1 MINLNSKLFENS
13 NSREAFKEILETLD
27 HINPVFV
34 DRKEFDSMKWRFLL
48 ENWEDKFWKFYDL
61 YLPVD
66 LNNKDLFQVVFLL
79 NEKFSLWL
87 DIKKFIWYVR
97 LWTKGISN
105 EEILNLKKEN
115 EEKIEMI
122 ILENSLPVDSFSKY
136 QQEIDSSIFSLRK
149 SIREIKGYKNQK
161 NEVDKK
167 ENTKRL
173 KDIDDLDDLIE
184 SLYTTEFDLSF
195 FRKSMDMLRYGLMTL
210 TRKEFEEIKS
220 RPRKEGEKIIT
231 SKILPEFLDIEE
243 QKLREKIWIDDFKK
257 KLEEARKANDKEL
270 IVKLEKKATNQ
281 MIWIL
286 HTKYPYQLTSD
297 DYWYQ
302 PNKILR
308 YKELYCVWFSLVG
321 HCFLSELW
329 IKHNWLAIPEHSALE
344 IFIWDDGYYFDPT
357 SCVEIYKLKWWRN
370 VEFDGK
376 KWIYKNFGISI
387 NEKSN
392 YFMNYKIAL
401 SWDPEKIL
409 LSQILNNKWCDLSSK
424 WDFDWA
430 IKICNSAIQF
440 NPNYEMIYNN
450 KWNTLLKKWD
460 FDWAIKMFNRAI
472 EINPKFE
479 HAYCSNWNTLLKK
492 WDFDKAI
499 EMYNLATQINFKF
512 TDAYFKKWNALFEKW
527 DFNWAIKMY
536 NRVIQLDPNYEEAYY
551 NKWSALSSKWDF
563 DWAIKMYDIVIQL
576 DPNYEEAY
584 YNKWS
589 ALSSKW
595 DFDWAIKMY
604 DIAIQLNPS
613 YEEAYNNKWN
623 ALFKKWDFDQAI
635 KILDKALEINP
646 NYGRS
651 YLNKWLIFEE
661 MINPKLHNINMFI
674 YNLLKYWKDWTFD
687 FDLIYR
693 KEKKEIRRL
702 FEMEDFEW
710 IRLYML
716 SIEKS

>member
-27 HINPVFV
+27 HINPVFI

-167 ENTKRL
+167 EKTKRL

-231 SKILPEFLDIEE
+231 SKILPEFLDVEE
-243 QKLREKIWIDDFKK
+243 QKLREKIWIDKLKK
-257 KLEEARKANDKEL
+257 ELEEARRSNDREL
-270 IVKLEKKATNQ
+270 VISLEKKATNEI
-281 MIWIL
+281 IWIL
-286 HTKYPYQLTSD
+286 HTKYPYQFTSEN
-297 DYWYQ
+297 YWYQ
-302 PNKILR
+302 PNKILKS
-308 YKELYCVWFSLVG
+308 KELYCVWFSLLW

-329 IKHNWLAIPEHSALE
+329 IKHNWLTIPDHSALE
-344 IFIWDDGYYFDPT
+344 VFIWNDSYYFDAT
-357 SCVEIYKLKWWRN
+357 CSKEIHRLKWWKN
-370 VEFDGK
+370 VEFGEK
-376 KWIYKNFGISI
+376 KWIYKNFSISI
-387 NEKSN
+387 NEELDLFINKN
-392 YFMNYKIAL
+392 IAI
-401 SWDPEKIL
+401 SWYPEKML
-409 LSQILNNKWCDLSSK
+409 LSQIIYNRSCDL
-424 WDFDWA
+424 
-430 IKICNSAIQF
+430 IN
-440 NPNYEMIYNN
+440 
-450 KWNTLLKKWD
+450 KWD
-460 FDWAIKMFNRAI
+460 FDWAIKMYNLATLFNNNYEMAYTNKWSALFEKWDFDWAKEMYDIAIDINPKNEILYTNKWNVLFEKWDFDWAREMYDIAI
-472 EINPKFE
+472 EINHKFE
-479 HAYCSNWNTLLKK
+479 HAYSGNWNTLLKK

-499 EMYNLATQINFKF
+499 EMYNLAIDINPKNEI
-512 TDAYFKKWNALFEKW
+512 TYINKWIALF
-527 DFNWAIKMY
+527 
-536 NRVIQLDPNYEEAYY
+536 
-551 NKWSALSSKWDF
+551 SKWDF
-563 DWAIKMYDIVIQL
+563 DRGIKMFDKVI
-576 DPNYEEAY
+576 
-584 YNKWS
+584 
-589 ALSSKW
+589 
-595 DFDWAIKMY
+595 
-604 DIAIQLNPS
+604 
-613 YEEAYNNKWN
+613 
-623 ALFKKWDFDQAI
+623 
-635 KILDKALEINP
+635 EINP
-646 NYGRS
+646 RNYNA
-651 YLNKWLIFEE
+651 YLIKWILLKDLNK
-661 MINPKLHNINMFI
+661 PKIYNINKFI
-674 YNLLKYWKDWTFD
+674 GNLFKNWKNWILDD
-687 FDLIYR
+687 DLSSYQE
-693 KEKKEIRRL
+693 EKLEILNL
-702 FEMEDFEW
+702 FEKQDFEW
-710 IRLYML
+710 IRLYL
-716 SIEKS
+716 ISIES